1 MTPAMLKDFAATP
14 IDTEFL
20 VRSDLLG
27 DFTIATSSAIEFPS
41 GLLGFPECKRF
52 ALVRGGTD
60 SAYWLQSLDHAAL
73 VFLLVD
79 PFPHFADY
87 SVEIAAPELL
97 ELGAASPADLAVLA
111 IVTLPPPGLDA
122 RPTANLQ
129 GPVAVNLRE
138 RRGKQIIAGDSDFG
152 VRCPF
157 DLVDVESPNGQ
168 KS

>member
-1 MTPAMLKDFAATP
+1 MTRSSVESLAPTP
-14 IDTEFL
+14 LDTEFL

-27 DFTIATSSAIEFPS
+27 DFSIPAGSTIEFPT
-41 GLLGFPECKRF
+41 GLLGFPDCRRF
-52 ALVRGGTD
+52 ALVRAGTD
-60 SAYWLQSLDHAAL
+60 SAYWLQSLDHSAL

-87 SVEIAAPELL
+87 SVEIPTTDLGDLAAE
-97 ELGAASPADLAVLA
+97 SPADLAVLA
-111 IVTLPPPGLDA
+111 IVTLPAPGIDA

-138 RRGKQIIAGDSDFG
+138 RRGKQIISGESDYG

-157 DLVDVESPNGQ
+157 DLLDAE
-168 KS
+168 

>member
-1 MTPAMLKDFAATP
+1 MTPVLVKDVAATP
-14 IDTEFL
+14 IDTEYL

-27 DFTIATSSAIEFPS
+27 DFTILTSSAIEFAS

-52 ALVRGGTD
+52 ALVRAGTD
-60 SAYWLQSLDHAAL
+60 SAYWLQSLDHSAL

-87 SVEIAAPELL
+87 SVDIPAAELA
-97 ELGAASPADLAVLA
+97 ELGAGSPADLAVLA
-111 IVTLPPPGLDA
+111 IVTLPTPGLDA

-129 GPVAVNLRE
+129 GPVAVNLRA
-138 RRGKQIIAGDSDFG
+138 RRGKQIISGESDFG

-157 DLVDVESPNGQ
+157 DLLDAE
-168 KS
+168 